1 MSYSAKYK
9 SSVVA
14 NYAEKGNNYQFK
26 LFHMKMSIMLFLFA
40 SLCFFTSCYK
50 QKACFTSN
58 LYSGDIKKVLGNCKN
73 SGDFYDISE
82 SGGFVYLSESSYNM
96 AVLKERICN
105 FNNIDFN
112 TYSILGFETYY
123 TDSAFFDRNV
133 SIDTSN
139 KIIYYDVKITYDL
152 KRFKISGRVYSEA
165 NLVLIPKVTKDY
177 KIKTTQ
183 TLLKCD

>member
-26 LFHMKMSIMLFLFA
+26 LFHMKMSIMLFLYA

-82 SGGFVYLSESSYNM
+82 SGGFVYLLFC
-96 AVLKERICN
+96 AVAENCPLKP
-105 FNNIDFN
+105 
-112 TYSILGFETYY
+112 L
-123 TDSAFFDRNV
+123 
-133 SIDTSN
+133 
-139 KIIYYDVKITYDL
+139 
-152 KRFKISGRVYSEA
+152 
-165 NLVLIPKVTKDY
+165 
-177 KIKTTQ
+177 
-183 TLLKCD
+183 